1 VPTAVISVDS
11 KIAAAMVAA
20 PINMGIE
27 DPGRSG
33 VTVRYPGY
41 SLCLLDD

>member
-1 VPTAVISVDS
+1 VPTAVINVDS